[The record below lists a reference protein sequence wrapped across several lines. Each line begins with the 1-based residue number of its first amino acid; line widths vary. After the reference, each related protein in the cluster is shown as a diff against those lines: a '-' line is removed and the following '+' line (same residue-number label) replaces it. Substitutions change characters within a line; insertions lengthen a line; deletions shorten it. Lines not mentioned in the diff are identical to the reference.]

1 MTSCLLKSRGVSEG
15 SLWWMKFKIL
25 AHLASMHTK
34 FHIGAYLGRFPEW
47 WKQKISAA
55 EVERVVHTGAI
66 YQKEAMKEKKKKQGK
81 LSILITWSTIRSTS
95 QRSEAKFTP
104 LPEAINSYLCS
115 KTQCGHNKFL
125 PWLQSIQLFRG
136 IFNDYKMANKKSI
149 GEKKKKEIHCNHI
162 ACGQILQNQFS
173 SLNFFY
179 CHIYIYIY
187 IYIYIC
193 NQYGIPPPFRK
204 HCLDDNFH
212 IFQPWI

>member
-1 MTSCLLKSRGVSEG
+1 MSSQKQRCFRGVIVMDEIQNFGTLGQHAYQIPYRCLPWEVSWMMETKNFSSRSREGCPHRSDIPEG
-15 SLWWMKFKIL
+15 SN
-25 AHLASMHTK
+25 
-34 FHIGAYLGRFPEW
+34 
-47 WKQKISAA
+47 
-55 EVERVVHTGAI
+55 ER
-66 YQKEAMKEKKKKQGK
+66 KKKKQGK

-173 SLNFFY
+173 YLNFF
-179 CHIYIYIY
+179 
-187 IYIYIC
+187 
-193 NQYGIPPPFRK
+193 
-204 HCLDDNFH
+204 
-212 IFQPWI
+212 